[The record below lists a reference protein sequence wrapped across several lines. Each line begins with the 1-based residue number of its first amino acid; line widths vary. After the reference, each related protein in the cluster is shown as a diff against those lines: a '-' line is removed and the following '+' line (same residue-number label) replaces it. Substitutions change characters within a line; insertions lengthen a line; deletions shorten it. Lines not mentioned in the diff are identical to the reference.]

1 MNARPRAAPTS
12 PAQAGASNAAP
23 PSWSLML
30 LALAGDL
37 VPPVPARVGPSRRHR
52 APKTEG
58 ELQDERKSPRRA
70 VRVAGVA

>member
-1 MNARPRAAPTS
+1 MNVGPRAAPAS
-12 PAQAGASNAAP
+12 PVLLAGNGAS
-23 PSWSLML
+23 PSWALML

-37 VPPVPARVGPSRRHR
+37 VPPVPARAGQIRRHR

-70 VRVAGVA
+70 A